1 MVINVFF
8 SHKICGF
15 NRNFGVLF
23 LKFCLYTSVDLMSFS
38 KFWRNFRQ
46 IFHAT
51 RLKKKNHDVGC
62 GYYVVDGN

>member
-1 MVINVFF
+1 MVINVCF

-23 LKFCLYTSVDLMSFS
+23 LKFCLCTSVDLMSFS
-38 KFWRNFRQ
+38 KFLEKLSPNFPCHK
-46 IFHAT
+46 IE
-51 RLKKKNHDVGC
+51 KKNHDVGC